1 MDEPAEYERIRV
13 ESVATPVATPVVA
26 TTDMLSWGSIWA
38 GLLTAFGI
46 FVLLSLIALA
56 AGLEAAPFA
65 DPPDNIDV
73 VASIVTGLFVAV
85 AFAAGGFVAAWTALV
100 TDPGRAILHGF
111 LVWAT
116 FVLLLLLLVAAGLGG
131 ALGTA
136 TRVFTGEF
144 TPEGAADLFTDAAWG
159 TIFVLVLAMAAAILG
174 ALVATR
180 DELRAISWR
189 YF

>member
-1 MDEPAEYERIRV
+1 MEEPAEYERIRV
-13 ESVATPVATPVVA
+13 ESIATPVATPVVA

-73 VASIVTGLFVAV
+73 IASIVTGLFVAI
-85 AFAAGGFVAAWTALV
+85 AFAAGGFVASWTALV

-116 FVLLLLLLVAAGLGG
+116 FVLLLLVLVAAGLGG
-131 ALGTA
+131 ALGSA

>member
-1 MDEPAEYERIRV
+1 MDEPVGYERDRV

-26 TTDMLSWGSIWA
+26 TADMLSWGSIWA

-73 VASIVTGLFVAV
+73 VASIVTGLFVAL
-85 AFAAGGFVAAWTALV
+85 AFAAGGFVASWTALV

-131 ALGTA
+131 ALGSA
-136 TRVFTGEF
+136 TRVFAGEF
-144 TPEGAADLFTDAAWG
+144 TTEAADLFTDAAWG

-174 ALVATR
+174 ALLATR
-180 DELRAISWR
+180 DELRAIQWR